1 MNNGKHYKQ
10 CPYCEKSY
18 VSTPAYSMHVRT
30 HGQGYL
36 ILYFLLV
43 EFKDKMHV
51 RSQLIFFV
59 YSI

>member
-30 HGQGYL
+30 HGQGYSILYLSYEMNIWL
-36 ILYFLLV
+36 IL
-43 EFKDKMHV
+43 D
-51 RSQLIFFV
+51 
-59 YSI
+59 